1 MGFKRIK
8 VPVLR
13 TDGKVEFRTG
23 WTENGDVGYYPMK
36 KITKNNT
43 IRDWKYIATDMKT
56 GARICEQATRKECI
70 SWVNSNQDKL
80 AAARKHTNYAALIE
94 EFQRRIALNLLVK
107 EGF

>member
-13 TDGKVEFRTG
+13 TDGKVEFRLG

-56 GARICEQATRKECI
+56 GTRICEQATRKECVA
-70 SWVNSNQDKL
+70 WVNTHQCSL
-80 AAARKHTNYAALIE
+80 AAARNGAYYKTLIKE
-94 EFQRRIALNLLVK
+94 LNTRIAKSLIV
-107 EGF
+107 EGGL